1 MPNAALKPILNSSN
15 ATPPGPRNTLTPE
28 TVTAGPV
35 KAATHDAPLCS
46 KCHRSLSPGT
56 RYKWREVCR
65 QKDREK
71 ARRKKQRALERAAQA
86 YASQVPAAI
95 APDTR
100 RARTKLHGVDMD
112 VEMRLPDGS
121 GAVHLPTKRKVSEAE
136 SDGGLLEAEP
146 THSTSTEYQTEQL
159 FLDALSE
166 RIQRSLA
173 SSSSTT
179 SSSAPSYVNFHGS
192 YAIVMDPDVSAARR
206 AKRVKSDLVKAT
218 GLKFGYVCL
227 LSHLPPIR
235 GIPAARRTRFCS
247 DSSKFHGSKMLWGG
261 PPSTAAVSITYPYL
275 D

>member
-1 MPNAALKPILNSSN
+1 MRPSSPFDI
-15 ATPPGPRNTLTPE
+15 ARMRR
-28 TVTAGPV
+28 TAGPA
-35 KAATHDAPLCS
+35 KASTYGARSCS
-46 KCHRSLSPGT
+46 KCHRM
-56 RYKWREVCR
+56 
-65 QKDREK
+65 K
-71 ARRKKQRALERAAQA
+71 ARRKKQRALERAAQT
-86 YASQVPAAI
+86 YARQVPAAT

-100 RARTKLHGVDMD
+100 RARTELHGVDMD

-136 SDGGLLEAEP
+136 SDGGLLGAEP

-227 LSHLPPIR
+227 LSHLPPIQ
-235 GIPAARRTRFCS
+235 GVPAARRTRFCS
-247 DSSKFHGSKMLWGG
+247 YSSNFHGSKMLWGG
-261 PPSTAAVSITYPYL
+261 PPSTAAVSITYTYL